1 MKRLILQSA
10 LLGSLFANPVS
21 AATFIGD
28 SFEGSYR
35 FPHLQKSTVNGG
47 SAVVSP
53 VAQFTF
59 VTGRINPT
67 ATISGSNVLIT
78 FQGRGRY
85 KAAEFNGILLKNLSR
100 SNIGGFVLDPNSTLS
115 GFDQSRLSF
124 TSDSLFFNFEGL
136 SFRAADRISAN
147 VTFLPGAVPEPATWA
162 LMITG
167 LGAVGFSVRRRR
179 TSTSR
184 ARNASVSAPLPAQG
198 HLCSFSGTNSA

>member
-1 MKRLILQSA
+1 MKKIILQFV
-10 LLGSLFANPVS
+10 LLGSLFASPVS

-35 FPHLQKSTVNGG
+35 FPHLQNATINGG

-53 VAQFTF
+53 VARFTF
-59 VTGRINPT
+59 ATGRINPT
-67 ATISGSNVLIT
+67 ATISGSNVLIA
-78 FQGRGRY
+78 FQGLGRY

-136 SFRAADRISAN
+136 SIRAADRISAN
-147 VTFLPGAVPEPATWA
+147 VTFLPGAVPEPGTWA
-162 LMITG
+162 LMIFG
-167 LGAVGFSVRRRR
+167 LGAMGFTLRRRR
-179 TSTSR
+179 TSAVR
-184 ARNASVSAPLPAQG
+184 ARTASASAPFLAAGPW
-198 HLCSFSGTNSA
+198 CSFSGTNSA